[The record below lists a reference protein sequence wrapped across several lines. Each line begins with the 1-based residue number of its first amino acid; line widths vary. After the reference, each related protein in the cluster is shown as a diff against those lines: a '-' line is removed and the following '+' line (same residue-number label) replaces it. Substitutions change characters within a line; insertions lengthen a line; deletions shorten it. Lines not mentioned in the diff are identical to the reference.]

1 MAKLAQIR
9 FAIEFVKET
18 REIDAAIGGVKLWE
32 MYKKKFGNTSAFGRD
47 SFTRVLAENGLT
59 LRVKKRTTRT
69 TNSDHNYPKYPD
81 LVKNLLLTHKN
92 EVWVSDITYIPMAG
106 DEGKFSFLS
115 IITDAFTK
123 EIVGYYVGETLETT
137 HTIQALN
144 MALESLPI
152 DGQRNL
158 IHHSDRGIQYASYLY
173 VNKLNAFGL
182 KISMTE
188 TSDPKDNAIAER
200 VNGIIKNEFLNHLEL
215 KTIEDVRK
223 AVDRAIEFYNDE
235 RPHRSLGMMTP
246 REAAKNP
253 KLIKK
258 LWKSFKE
265 KYCLESA

>member
-1 MAKLAQIR
+1 M
-9 FAIEFVKET
+9 
-18 REIDAAIGGVKLWE
+18 
-32 MYKKKFGNTSAFGRD
+32 
-47 SFTRVLAENGLT
+47 
-59 LRVKKRTTRT
+59 
-69 TNSDHNYPKYPD
+69 
-81 LVKNLLLTHKN
+81 
-92 EVWVSDITYIPMAG
+92 
-106 DEGKFSFLS
+106 
-115 IITDAFTK
+115 
-123 EIVGYYVGETLETT
+123 GETLETI

-152 DGQRNL
+152 DDQRNL

-173 VNKLNAFGL
+173 VNKLNTFGL

-200 VNGIIKNEFLNHLEL
+200 VNGIIKNEFLNHLDL
-215 KTIEDVRK
+215 KTIDDVRK
-223 AVDRAIEFYNDE
+223 AVDRAIEFYNDK

-253 KLIKK
+253 NLIKK